1 MAKSKNKEL
10 IGIIEENIAKIENKE
25 FTVYFFIIDTKGNP
39 SGNVEYTYQLALQL
53 SHLGYNVVMLHNE
66 KDFIGV
72 EEWLGSEYANL
83 PHKNIEKENVEI
95 SAADFL
101 FIPEYNLDAAV
112 QTKELPCKRVLIAYN
127 FDHVCDFMPI
137 TANMEILK
145 IHDVIT
151 TTKVQ
156 EGILKTYFPEVKTHV
171 VSPSINEVF
180 SDNGDKPQN
189 LVVNIVAKNQSDI
202 NRIVKPFFWK
212 NPLYKWVSFRDLRG
226 FSQEAFAE
234 ALRTGAIT
242 IWIDDSTPFGLSA
255 LEAMRSGTILL
266 AKTPIRL
273 TDWMITHTDDG
284 GIDLT
289 DACLWFESLDS
300 LPDMIVSIVRNWT
313 LDQIPHEIYDKQ
325 KLMNGRYTKETQAKE
340 IEMVFGNEIFKQ
352 RAEDYKVVV
361 SALKKK

>member
-53 SHLGYNVVMLHNE
+53 SRLGYNVVMLHNE

-127 FDHVCDFMPI
+127 FDHICDFMPI

-156 EGILKTYFPEVKTHV
+156 EGIIKTYFPEVKTHV
-171 VSPSINEVF
+171 VSPSINDVF
-180 SDNGDKPQN
+180 TDNGDKPQN
-189 LVVNIVAKNQSDI
+189 LVVNIVAKNQSHI

-234 ALRTGAIT
+234 ALKNGAIT
-242 IWIDDSTPFGLSA
+242 IWIDDSTPFGFSA
-255 LEAMRSGTILL
+255 LEAMRSGSILL

-273 TDWMITHTDDG
+273 TDWMITHKDDG
-284 GIDLT
+284 SIDLT

-313 LDQIPHEIYDKQ
+313 LDQIPHEIYDNQ